1 MSNIQNIKAKNR
13 LKVVLAEKGMTAKS
27 FANGI
32 GKSENTISRWCLN
45 KVQPSLLQPQSI
57 ANYLDIDI
65 HDLIQNVR
73 NESCEK

>member
-1 MSNIQNIKAKNR
+1 MSNNQNIKAKNR

-27 FANGI
+27 LANGI

-45 KVQPSLLQPQSI
+45 KVQPSLLQLQSI

-73 NESCEK
+73 NENCEK